1 VPMSWDTAP
10 TMKRFPAIS
19 ILTVLALLATG
30 CAESSPIDL
39 SAPTGP
45 TGPAGTDI
53 VVVVQPPSATT
64 GVNGIVAFNAS
75 VTGTADLGVTW
86 SVQEGPSGGAVTSS
100 GVYTA
105 PATPGTYHVVVA
117 SHADPSKAQIAPV
130 TVTAAPA
137 TAVSVVPSAVTL
149 DACRTVAFAASVS
162 TGGGVTWSVREG
174 AAGGSIT
181 ASGAYTAPSAPGTYH
196 VVATSNGAGASAS
209 EAIVTVGPEKV
220 LSVAVAPGSATVAA
234 NGALAFSATVTTSCG
249 TFAAQ

>member
-1 VPMSWDTAP
+1 MSWDTAP

-19 ILTVLALLATG
+19 ILIVLALLATG

-53 VVVVQPPSATT
+53 VVVIQPPSATT
-64 GVNGIVAFNAS
+64 GVNGIVAFSAS

-86 SVQEGPSGGAVTSS
+86 SVQEGPSGGAVSSS

-117 SHADPSKAQIAPV
+117 SHADPTKAQIAPV
-130 TVTAAPA
+130 TVTAA
-137 TAVSVVPSAVTL
+137 TAVSVVPSAVAL
-149 DACRTVAFAASVS
+149 DACGKLTFAASVS

-196 VVATSNGAGASAS
+196 VVATSNGAGASAG
-209 EAIVTVGPEKV
+209 EATVTVGPEKV